1 MLSPR
6 GNSRLWYWVLG
17 IISTIAVV
25 SLLGLLAGLGIDL
38 STGAQQPEPKAQA
51 KPPEPQAVWV
61 QMRPD
66 DKGME
71 NRLIVR
77 AIVSSHADCP
87 EIIVNNHP
95 QIMTERVPLARQDF
109 PPRLC
114 EFELKPGEKARV
126 GEHELP
132 ERPAE
137 PTSILVLG
145 DTGCRMTFY
154 QWQPCGD
161 LDEWAFPD
169 LAIVAAEVAKDKN
182 VNLVIHVGDY
192 HYREHSCPDR
202 KAGCRASPSG
212 DNWPVWKAEFFDPAA
227 ELLRAAPWVMVR
239 GNHENCGR
247 AGTGWH
253 HFLGPRM
260 QGLTGPKN
268 CEDDTEP
275 YLLKLSKMHYLAVLD
290 TAAATETYQI
300 EERGV
305 NYYNE
310 ITGMLRA
317 IKKAHEN
324 RDGSNGG
331 PTVWVL
337 VHQPLWAEFAK
348 ESDEAAKGKNGN
360 DSKKVDQL
368 RKMAQELFAAP
379 IKGVREAVRD
389 ATNSGPEV
397 SLVLS
402 GDTHMFQYF
411 MPENTDL
418 PIQIVAGMG
427 GTALEKAKGFTHI
440 TEEYNKALTLF
451 GDPGQITGFVQFG
464 FLLLTREGE
473 AWEAT
478 LYNREGEA
486 VLACPLPGSSDGVA
500 RKDAPCE
507 KPSNT

>member
-1 MLSPR
+1 MHSPR
-6 GNSRLWYWVLG
+6 GNSRRWFWVLG
-17 IISTIAVV
+17 IISTTAVV

-38 STGAQQPEPKAQA
+38 SRGAQQPELKAPA
-51 KPPEPQAVWV
+51 NPPEPPAVWV

-66 DKGME
+66 DEGKE
-71 NRLIVR
+71 NRLIAR
-77 AIVSSHADCP
+77 AIVGNNEACP
-87 EIIVNNHP
+87 EIIVNGRP
-95 QIMTERVPLARQDF
+95 RQMMERVPLARQDF

-114 EFELKPGEKARV
+114 EFELRPGEKARV

-132 ERPAE
+132 ERRAE

-154 QWQPCGD
+154 EWQPCGD

-169 LAIVAAEVAKDKN
+169 LAMVAAKVAKDKN
-182 VNLVIHVGDY
+182 VDLVIHVGDY

-212 DNWPVWKAEFFDPAA
+212 DNWPVWEAEYFGPAA
-227 ELLRAAPWVMVR
+227 ELLRAAPWVLVR

-260 QGLTGPKN
+260 QGLTGPEK
-268 CEDDTEP
+268 CEDDAGS
-275 YLLKLSKMHYLAVLD
+275 YFLKLSEKHYLAVLD
-290 TAAATETYQI
+290 TAAATETYKI
-300 EERGV
+300 EERGSK
-305 NYYNE
+305 YYDQV
-310 ITGMLRA
+310 TGVLGA
-317 IKKAHEN
+317 IKKAHEDQ
-324 RDGSNGG
+324 DGN
-331 PTVWVL
+331 PTVWIL

-348 ESDEAAKGKNGN
+348 ESDEDIERRFGDDANKVKNL
-360 DSKKVDQL
+360 K
-368 RKMAQELFAAP
+368 RKAEELLAAP
-379 IKGVREAVRD
+379 IKAVREAVQ
-389 ATNSGPEV
+389 AAAGSGPEV

-427 GTALEKAKGFTHI
+427 GTTLEKAKAFTHI
-440 TEEYNKALTLF
+440 TGKHNNPLTLF
-451 GDPGQITGFVQFG
+451 DAPGWITGSVQFG

-478 LYNREGEA
+478 LYNRAGEA
-486 VLACPLPGSSDGVA
+486 VLACPLPGSSDGTA
-500 RKDAPCE
+500 RKNTPCK
-507 KPSNT
+507 KPSST